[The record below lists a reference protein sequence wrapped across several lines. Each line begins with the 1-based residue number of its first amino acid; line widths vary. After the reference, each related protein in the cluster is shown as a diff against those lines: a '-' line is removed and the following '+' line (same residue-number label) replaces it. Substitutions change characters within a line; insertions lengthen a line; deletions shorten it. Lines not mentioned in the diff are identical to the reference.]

1 MAISLLAAQ
10 FPELAPVWSALQAD
24 HGLVAHIVGRLDGLL
39 DTAAAGAGLGLLRHS
54 RRVRVR
60 YIRRNST
67 ATARPHSAERRT
79 AHERD
84 VFVMGWAEFTRG
96 PTAG

>member
-39 DTAAAGAGLGLLRHS
+39 DTAAAGGGPRIAAPFPAGPGTVYPPQQHS
-54 RRVRVR
+54 DGTAAFGGKAD
-60 YIRRNST
+60 ST
-67 ATARPHSAERRT
+67 
-79 AHERD
+79 
-84 VFVMGWAEFTRG
+84 
-96 PTAG
+96 